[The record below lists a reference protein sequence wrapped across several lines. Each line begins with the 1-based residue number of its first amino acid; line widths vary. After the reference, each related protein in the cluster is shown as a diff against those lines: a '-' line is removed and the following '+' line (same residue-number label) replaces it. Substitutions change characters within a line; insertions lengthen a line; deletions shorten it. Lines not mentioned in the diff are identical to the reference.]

1 MNGEIRT
8 PEVRLIGAEGEQIGI
23 VSNREALQKAMDI
36 GLDLVEIAPNASPPV
51 CRIMDYKKYLFEVN
65 KQKHAAKKKQRKS
78 TVKEMSFRPNTDVG
92 DYEVKLKKIIVFL
105 EEGDKVKISL
115 RYRGREM
122 THQELGLRLI
132 EKLKGDLEPYG
143 TIEQAPKLEGRQV
156 MMLVGPKRK

>member
-1 MNGEIRT
+1 
-8 PEVRLIGAEGEQIGI
+8 
-23 VSNREALQKAMDI
+23 MDI
-36 GLDLVEIAPNASPPV
+36 GLDLVEIAPNATPPV
-51 CRIMDYKKYLFEVN
+51 CRIMDHKKYLFEVN
-65 KQKHAAKKKQRKS
+65 KQRHAAKKKQRKS

-92 DYEVKLKKIIVFL
+92 DYDVTLKKIMTFL

-132 EKLKGDLEPYG
+132 EKLKGDLEPHG

>member
-8 PEVRLIGAEGEQIGI
+8 PEVRLIGEEGEQIGI